1 VLQEEDL
8 TLFNG
13 AQSQARQDVD
23 TLNNH
28 DNKLDFVSCSSCGAA
43 PACDAIAVDEES
55 AESGGG
61 QEAVL
66 RVFRVCGLTNDQDR
80 ACLNRVGEF
89 IYSFSCYF
97 QGGSQPLEEACMHSA
112 SSLEQLCADCYAL
125 RETPAL
131 QETC

>member
-1 VLQEEDL
+1 
-8 TLFNG
+8 
-13 AQSQARQDVD
+13 VD

-28 DNKLDFVSCSSCGAA
+28 DNRLDFVSCSSCGAA

-55 AESGGG
+55 AESGSG

-89 IYSFSCYF
+89 IYSCFCHF
-97 QGGSQPLEEACMHSA
+97 QGGSQPLEEACIRSA
-112 SSLEQLCADCYAL
+112 SSLELLCADCCASC
-125 RETPAL
+125 ETSAL